1 MTAPFSGVTAPTVTG
16 MARDED
22 RLRLWQ
28 RLDETTPHSGALA
41 TLGRGSAARV
51 PKPDRDGLWDHT
63 AVPPGPEETEAVE
76 PSADAGSGYPRGGR
90 TPRAEK
96 VAPEV
101 DSGGQATGRGRRPP
115 FPADESGDDMP
126 RLPTWLSDPV
136 AVPWWRRIVPERWRD
151 TRLDLGRR
159 GALVLAG
166 VGAVAVIAAAAA
178 AHRDDRSVSAVEPLP
193 SPTTAAVRSPEVSPR
208 ADSPVPAAGARS
220 SDPQAASVAA
230 NGAAELVVSVI
241 GVVEHPGLL
250 HLPPGS
256 RVADAVA
263 AAVARDGADLAGLNL
278 AQRLADG
285 DQIVV
290 GFPAPA
296 SEPRLGSTVVAG
308 APHPPAAPGAS
319 SMPGV
324 SGTAGAQVNL
334 NTATAQ
340 ELDGL
345 TGVGPATAAAILEW
359 RTQHGRFTSIDQ
371 LTDVTGIGPA
381 KLERLRDQVT
391 L

>member
-1 MTAPFSGVTAPTVTG
+1 

-22 RLRLWQ
+22 RLRQ
-28 RLDETTPHSGALA
+28 RLDEITSHSGTLA
-41 TLGRGSAARV
+41 TLGRGSPAAE
-51 PKPDRDGLWDHT
+51 PAGRDGLWDHA
-63 AVPPGPEETEAVE
+63 AVSPDPEEPDEFGPATRTKRPRGIERAGRPMRPRTAGAAEPVCE
-76 PSADAGSGYPRGGR
+76 TPPVRSGRVDRLPSAG
-90 TPRAEK
+90 
-96 VAPEV
+96 
-101 DSGGQATGRGRRPP
+101 
-115 FPADESGDDMP
+115 DEPDDGVP
-126 RLPTWLSDPV
+126 RLPQWLSEPV
-136 AVPWWRRIVPERWRD
+136 SVPWWQRIVPERWRD

-159 GALVLAG
+159 GAVVLAG
-166 VGAVAVIAAAAA
+166 VGIVAVLAAAAA
-178 AHRDDRSVSAVEPLP
+178 AHHDDRSVSPVEPLP
-193 SPTTAAVRSPEVSPR
+193 SPTTAAVRAPGAPSAVGSPGPVS
-208 ADSPVPAAGARS
+208 AARPP
-220 SDPQAASVAA
+220 DPHAASVAES
-230 NGAAELVVSVI
+230 GAAELVVSVI

-308 APHPPAAPGAS
+308 APHPPAALGASNAPGA
-319 SMPGV
+319 
-324 SGTAGAQVNL
+324 AEAKVNL

-345 TGVGPATAAAILEW
+345 NGVGPATAAAILEW
-359 RTQHGRFTSIDQ
+359 RAQHGRFTSIDQ

-381 KLERLRDQVT
+381 KLDRLRDQVT